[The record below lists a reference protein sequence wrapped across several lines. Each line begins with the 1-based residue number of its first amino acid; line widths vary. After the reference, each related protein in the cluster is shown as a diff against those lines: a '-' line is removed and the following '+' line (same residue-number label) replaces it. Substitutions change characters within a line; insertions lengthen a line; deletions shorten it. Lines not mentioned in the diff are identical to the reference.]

1 MTSPQASDTRRHATA
16 PSIGAATP
24 DPVARPRQLR
34 PVLWWASFGALWLTF
49 MAIVLIRWVTGP
61 YFERVPV
68 GASDPP
74 MYMKVFLM
82 TLQVTMIPAMVILV
96 WWFVIRPWRRER
108 QVSVDGALTLAF
120 CTLFFQ
126 DPLSNYFGPWI
137 TYNSWSFNRGSW
149 VNSVPGWLSYG
160 APGATVVE
168 PPMTIIGLYVVIMT
182 VAVRI
187 GVATLKWASRRWPG
201 MGKLGLGLICWVAM
215 FVFDVNFEGVI
226 FMPLG
231 VWTYA
236 GGHFNIFGDTYH
248 AFPLHEAV
256 LVGILLTTYS
266 FLRFFLD
273 DRGRTYVERGS
284 ERIRATPAARGVVRA
299 LAIIGAVNA
308 IFLAVYTLPHL
319 FVGAHSREWNEDIQK
334 RSYFLNGLCGDDT
347 GRACPGPA
355 VPLVRNDNSGGDRGS
370 AYVGSDG
377 QLHVPAGTH
386 IPQPVPIDGGAIG
399 GKP

>member
-1 MTSPQASDTRRHATA
+1 M
-16 PSIGAATP
+16 
-24 DPVARPRQLR
+24 R
-34 PVLWWASFGALWLTF
+34 PVLWWAGFGALWLTF
-49 MAIVLIRWVTGP
+49 MAIVLIRWVMGP
-61 YFERVPV
+61 YFEPVPV
-68 GASDPP
+68 GPSDPP

-82 TLQVTMIPAMVILV
+82 TLQVTMIPAMAGVL
-96 WWFVIRPWRRER
+96 WWFVVRPWRRER
-108 QVSVDGALTLAF
+108 KITVDGALTLAF

-149 VNSVPGWLSYG
+149 VNSIPGWMSFG

-182 VAVRI
+182 IAVRI
-187 GVATLKWASRRWPG
+187 GVATLRWASGRWPRL
-201 MGKLGLGLICWVAM
+201 GKVGLALICWVVM
-215 FVFDVNFEGVI
+215 FVFDVIFEGVI

-236 GGHFNIFGDTYH
+236 GGHLNIFGDRYY
-248 AFPLHEAV
+248 AFPLHEAF
-256 LVGILLTTYS
+256 LVGILLTAYS

-273 DRGRTYVERGS
+273 DRGRTVVERGS
-284 ERIRATPAARGVVRA
+284 ERVKASPAGQGVIRA
-299 LAIIGAVNA
+299 LSIIGAVNM
-308 IFLAVYTLPHL
+308 IFLAIYTLPHL

-334 RSYFLNGLCGDDT
+334 RSYFLDGICGADT

-355 VPLVRNDNSGGDRGS
+355 VPLLRNDNSGRDGGS

-377 QLHVPAGTH
+377 KLHVPPGAVLPPH
-386 IPQPVPIDGGAIG
+386 VPLDVGAPG
-399 GKP
+399 DAE